1 MPIMPFQP
9 ETELEKKQLEGT
21 DVLAVQEATFDDA
34 DLKSGLR
41 KVDRRLLP
49 VLGILYLFSYLDR
62 GSLANASIFGK
73 PSMLRRCAETR
84 FQAVSRDQYDS
95 IQPHCHRKCNGVRR

>member
-1 MPIMPFQP
+1 MPNMPFQP
-9 ETELEKKQLEGT
+9 DTELEKKQLEGT

-62 GSLANASIFGK
+62 GSLANASIFGER
-73 PSMLRRCAETR
+73 SMLWHSAETR
-84 FQAVSRDQYDS
+84 FQAVTGNQYDS
-95 IQPHCHRKCNGVRR
+95 IQPHCHSKCNGVRR